1 MWTRTRTT
9 RVRALAAGDTDGDG
23 QDELTVVN
31 ACFRVALL
39 NVVTG
44 KYLWNVANNKVQ
56 WVLCNCVMSDFDGDG
71 KAEIYASGL
80 WAVLRF
86 DPANGA
92 VVWEQKAGLTRI
104 GWKEAFLAT
113 VDLQGDGKK
122 QLAVL
127 YGPELTVRD
136 PATGAALY
144 NGSTT
149 EYFFTSIASA
159 PDPKGRQVLLGS
171 VSGGDRNVYRLTFGG
186 AEQDQLS
193 NFSEPSGFSAE
204 LHGNL
209 AKLRQQVLKAP
220 ADKDTPKRPFYV
232 VMGGGTTTSA
242 HVPNRLQGY
251 ETHRKAYPYPNVVFY
266 NGQTLIEQGVYKDPA
281 GLSPAMNWDAGIVPT
296 EEMLKTAEACEK
308 HGYTHVLN
316 IAHGTDAFW
325 SLPTLEE
332 YLKRTPT
339 SCIAM
344 EISELNSNLYS
355 LEEFARSKSVHDR
368 FVRDFLVPCMDL
380 AVKYKKPLW
389 LLMHQHWFVS
399 VPALDEPIKEIFTLE
414 RRPWVVP
421 LVEESGTTAPE
432 TNVMGMVGLW
442 RSGLVKQWAS
452 NDIADQLDTARVLN
466 LTATDPQV
474 LLRHMAAD
482 IGLGASIVRL
492 NHSHLRNYRSAY
504 PQFKVGGINYTPH
517 GQLSLDTIIHLVG
530 KGLLD
535 MPTPETLVGV
545 SDVAF
550 SFAEPSE
557 LFVRQGAGNDLGNK
571 DAETAKDGLFTN
583 QGWALVPAR
592 PPYAPN
598 YLFNI
603 SRFSHHFILDMPYGM
618 IVALPQRLLPEKPA
632 WLTKT
637 WTTDGVDV
645 LVDGK
650 KQSATAV
657 REEVLASFQ
666 EAAQR
671 LPVRA
676 SSGYCVGTRR
686 ADGTLRMLVMGAA
699 DYVEPVDQE
708 ITLTTAA
715 PITALHDVLTGN
727 KVAFE
732 DTTAKVKIP
741 AGTFRLLDVKLAG
754 TATQP

>member
-1 MWTRTRTT
+1 M
-9 RVRALAAGDTDGDG
+9 
-23 QDELTVVN
+23 
-31 ACFRVALL
+31 
-39 NVVTG
+39 
-44 KYLWNVANNKVQ
+44 
-56 WVLCNCVMSDFDGDG
+56 
-71 KAEIYASGL
+71 
-80 WAVLRF
+80 
-86 DPANGA
+86 
-92 VVWEQKAGLTRI
+92 
-104 GWKEAFLAT
+104 
-113 VDLQGDGKK
+113 
-122 QLAVL
+122 
-127 YGPELTVRD
+127 
-136 PATGAALY
+136 
-144 NGSTT
+144 
-149 EYFFTSIASA
+149 
-159 PDPKGRQVLLGS
+159 LLGS

-242 HVPNRLQGY
+242 SVPNRLQGY

-281 GLSPAMNWDAGIVPT
+281 GLSPAMNWGAGIVPT

-399 VPALDEPIKEIFTLE
+399 VPALDEPIKEIFTPE

-557 LFVRQGAGNDLGNK
+557 LFVRRAPATTRATRTQRRPRTGCSRTRAGRC
-571 DAETAKDGLFTN
+571 
-583 QGWALVPAR
+583 VPAR

-645 LVDGK
+645 LVDGRE
-650 KQSATAV
+650 AV
-657 REEVLASFQ
+657 GHGRAGGGPGVVPGGG
-666 EAAQR
+666 AAAAGAGLQR
-671 LPVRA
+671 LLRGHAAGGRDAAHVGDGGGGLLGAGGSGDHADDGRA
-676 SSGYCVGTRR
+676 DHGLARR
-686 ADGTLRMLVMGAA
+686 ADGQQGSVRGHDGEGQDPGRHVPAA
-699 DYVEPVDQE
+699 GCEAGGDGDTAVRAPNRVHLKEGVRLMMRACGTCPSCMP
-708 ITLTTAA
+708 TTSWPSGRLPASSLPRVYA
-715 PITALHDVLTGN
+715 WW
-727 KVAFE
+727 
-732 DTTAKVKIP
+732 TTRSP
-741 AGTFRLLDVKLAG
+741 GRRL
-754 TATQP
+754 